1 MRRVPLTLLIGA
13 LIALVGLLRFTCSR
27 QTNPI
32 TGESQFVSLSPQQ
45 EVALGV
51 ASARQITSRFGGEV
65 EDRTLA
71 PYVESVGQKLVRG
84 SAAAKGPY
92 RFDFHVLKDSR
103 TINAFALPGGQIFI
117 TVALLARMQNEAQLA
132 GVLGHEIGHVIA
144 RHGAQHLAKQ
154 QLGGA
159 LVTAVQIGAYDP
171 NRPGRGQAAAAIAAV
186 TNSLVNLRYGR
197 DDELESDRYGFD
209 LMVQAGYDPRG
220 IVEVME
226 ILKRAS
232 GGSRQPEFLSTH
244 PDPGDRRGRLGRM
257 ITERFPGGVP
267 PTLDSNEAAYQR
279 GVLDLLS
286 GRGAGPAAPPP
297 ARTRGAAPD
306 DDDAPPARPLPGR
319 LPPPDRL

>member
-1 MRRVPLTLLIGA
+1 MRRVPLTVLIGA

-27 QTNPI
+27 QKNPI

-45 EVALGV
+45 EVALGLN
-51 ASARQITSRFGGEV
+51 SARHMSARFGGEL

-71 PYVESVGQKLVRG
+71 PYVESVGQKLVRS

-92 RFDFHVLKDSR
+92 RFDFHVLRDSR

-171 NRPGRGQAAAAIAAV
+171 NRPGRGQAAAALAAV

-197 DDELESDRYGFD
+197 EDELESDQIGFD
-209 LMVQAGYDPRG
+209 LMIRAGYDPRG
-220 IVEVME
+220 IVELME
-226 ILKRAS
+226 ILRRAS

-257 ITERFPGGVP
+257 IAERFPGGLP
-267 PTLDSNEAAYQR
+267 PTFETNEAAYQR
-279 GVLDLLS
+279 GVLDVLG
-286 GRGAGPAAPPP
+286 GRVPGAPPP
-297 ARTRGAAPD
+297 SRSRGPAPD
-306 DDDAPPARPLPGR
+306 DDEAPARPQPGR